1 MLFAYRANIDKLEVH
16 LIVLDIHDITLLRSR
31 IALAAV
37 IGAFNAC
44 HMGQCG
50 VKHREG
56 VKKDLIPLRRLLLE
70 IDLQNQPSL
79 LVLLLIPTVLTDS
92 HQLIILL
99 VEVKI
104 EMAYT
109 TKVGGLHGSTI

>member
-1 MLFAYRANIDKLEVH
+1 LLFTHRAYIDELEIH
-16 LIVLDIHDITLLRSR
+16 LIVFDIHDITLLRSR

-37 IGAFNAC
+37 IGAFNAR

-50 VKHREG
+50 VELGKG
-56 VKKDLIPLRRLLLE
+56 VKKDLITLRGLLLE
-70 IDLQNQPSL
+70 IDLQNQSPL
-79 LVLLLIPTVLTDS
+79 LILLLIPTVLTDP